1 MSPSRWISLTNSI
14 GFISKRGKYDSGTY
28 AHPDIAL
35 EFATW
40 IDPAFKLYLIKE
52 FERLKRDES
61 YQNEI
66 EWSVRRSLTKTNYRI
81 QTDSIK
87 NNLIPNLTEKQKK
100 YVYANEADVINVA
113 LFGMTAKEWKEKNPK
128 IKGNIRDY
136 TDILHLII
144 LSNLELLNSNMID
157 EKISQRKRLEKLN
170 EEAKK
175 EYNILSND
183 KNIIGLDND
192 YKIIKSQ

>member
-1 MSPSRWISLTNSI
+1 
-14 GFISKRGKYDSGTY
+14 
-28 AHPDIAL
+28 
-35 EFATW
+35 
-40 IDPAFKLYLIKE
+40 
-52 FERLKRDES
+52 
-61 YQNEI
+61 
-66 EWSVRRSLTKTNYRI
+66 
-81 QTDSIK
+81 
-87 NNLIPNLTEKQKK
+87 
-100 YVYANEADVINVA
+100 
-113 LFGMTAKEWKEKNPK
+113 MTAKEWKEKNPK

-183 KNIIGLDND
+183 QNIIGLDND